1 MLHLIALLRCPKI
14 FPRTNLYL
22 GCGDHLSFLFGRP
35 VFFLP
40 EPPVQS
46 RVEEVITHFLY
57 CSEGRHKWD
66 LAEVRQI
73 LSLPSSWV
81 SPGPAALPPM
91 LSICLVCA
99 FSFWFS
105 LSTYPAFPM
114 ITTCPISSSSAAFL
128 AYLFTQVSSPYWKD
142 MDNMEAGCAICTGSA
157 GEVGHEPDVWR
168 DTCPAGCSSWCLVP
182 GQGAA
187 LYDAFK
193 VPLCHFLLWSQQ
205 VWVDLP
211 CELCSALCA
220 TGLRETGL
228 YWHCSDL
235 DPWGWRLLPSIFIR
249 YMAF

>member
-1 MLHLIALLRCPKI
+1 MITPHSCLE
-14 FPRTNLYL
+14 
-22 GCGDHLSFLFGRP
+22 DLSFSCQNLLSRAEWKKWSLIFCTALREDTSEILLKWGRFSLCLA
-35 VFFLP
+35 VGFLQGQLP
-40 EPPVQS
+40 CRP
-46 RVEEVITHFLY
+46 
-57 CSEGRHKWD
+57 CC
-66 LAEVRQI
+66 
-73 LSLPSSWV
+73 LSGL
-81 SPGPAALPPM
+81 
-91 LSICLVCA
+91 C

-114 ITTCPISSSSAAFL
+114 IATCPISSSSAAFL

-168 DTCPAGCSSWCLVP
+168 DTCPACWVQLLVLSPWAGSCL
-182 GQGAA
+182 
-187 LYDAFK
+187 
-193 VPLCHFLLWSQQ
+193 

-235 DPWGWRLLPSIFIR
+235 DPWGWRRHPYS
-249 YMAF
+249 